1 MEGEKAM
8 EEKVESMERSMEGF
22 KELLDEAA
30 SIALLLEENL
40 ELAKEERNTLYA
52 VKALHR
58 ILKGM
63 QKVWDSLPKGG
74 DETLE

>member
-1 MEGEKAM
+1 MKGNTDNK
-8 EEKVESMERSMEGF
+8 ERGRGDF
-22 KELLDEAA
+22 KELLNEAA

-40 ELAKEERNTLYA
+40 ELTKEERNTLYA

-58 ILKGM
+58 ILKEMQGM
-63 QKVWDSLPKGG
+63 LNGLPEGG